1 MRVCKMPQW
10 TDIGNIFR
18 KSEELAGRALYRRGE
33 FLPGG

>member
-18 KSEELAGRALYRRGE
+18 KLEKLAGRAVCRRGE
-33 FLPGG
+33 FFPGG